1 MLKISDSLKE
11 IIGASSFFKFGL
23 YNRLLNL
30 SKLAVFVK
38 PLIETRVKK
47 EVGVNAILMGLSRL
61 QRESTQDIPKI
72 VEFPIINLTVNSEL
86 CSVNFFASS
95 AVLENLNK
103 IHAEIQKQKGYMTV
117 SQGTTEVTMIIN
129 ENLFDIVLDLMEEKP
144 KSIKHGLSSLG
155 LKFDAKYNDMP
166 GFFYYVLQ
174 QVALQ
179 GISVYEIS
187 STYTELILYIEEKD
201 IKLAFDTLYNCFS
214 LKKVSSK
221 NDF

>member
-11 IIGASSFFKFGL
+11 IVEANSFFKFGL

-30 SKLAVFVK
+30 SKLAAFVK

-47 EVGVNAILMGLSRL
+47 EVGINAILMGLSRL
-61 QRESTQDIPKI
+61 QRENAQDIPKI
-72 VEFPIINLTVNSEL
+72 EEFPIINLTVNSEL
-86 CSVNFFASS
+86 CSINFFASS

-103 IHAEIQKQKGYMTV
+103 VHAEIQKQKGYLTL
-117 SQGTTEVTMIIN
+117 SQGITEITMLIN
-129 ENLFDIVLDLMEEKP
+129 EGLIDTILNLMEEQP
-144 KSIKHGLSSLG
+144 KSIKRGLSSLG

-214 LKKVSSK
+214 KKDKASL
-221 NDF
+221 